1 MNVDPLAE
9 QMPSWSLYNYVFNNP
24 INLVDPTG
32 MAPEVSEWKPD
43 KNGNL
48 VSEAGDNKITLAK

>member
-1 MNVDPLAE
+1 
-9 QMPSWSLYNYVFNNP
+9 
-24 INLVDPTG
+24 